1 MIVNSA
7 WECLPTHI
15 YVLVQVLLLI
25 ILFLLKP
32 PEVMTENGLG
42 GHIVRFVALL
52 GFRIMRFVALCGLS
66 HIRFDA
72 LWGLSHYGVC
82 RIVRFVA
89 YLVCRIIGFG
99 ALWGLSH
106 YAVCRQLWGLSLKE
120 FVAVSVIHTCKAAPA
135 QLYPSQDKKYTN
147 IFKKQRKTR
156 FLVLL

>member
-1 MIVNSA
+1 MSRLFALNICVLQNCCPSDPLIQTHYLKDSSMIVNSA

-15 YVLVQVLLLI
+15 YVLVHVLLLI

-72 LWGLSHYGVC
+72 L
-82 RIVRFVA
+82 
-89 YLVCRIIGFG
+89 
-99 ALWGLSH
+99 
-106 YAVCRQLWGLSLKE
+106 
-120 FVAVSVIHTCKAAPA
+120 
-135 QLYPSQDKKYTN
+135 
-147 IFKKQRKTR
+147 
-156 FLVLL
+156 